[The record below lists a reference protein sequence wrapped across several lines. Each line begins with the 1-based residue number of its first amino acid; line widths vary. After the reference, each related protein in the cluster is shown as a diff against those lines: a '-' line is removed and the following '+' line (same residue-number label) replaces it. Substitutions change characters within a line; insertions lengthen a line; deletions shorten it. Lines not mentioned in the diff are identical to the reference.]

1 MFELDMVHPSM
12 SDLSTVVCARN
23 PVSNASKITR
33 VQHLDGRVKAFSAS
47 IRVCGSL
54 GD

>member
-33 VQHLDGRVKAFSAS
+33 VQHLDGPRQGLQCFHQSVWQP
-47 IRVCGSL
+47 R
-54 GD
+54 